1 MARFLLRRIV
11 YLVLL
16 VAVATTLAYLLA
28 GTQLNPRLRFEGR
41 NPPPSEASITATL
54 NELNMNPDTPVL
66 KRYVKWVNGVFH
78 GDLGET
84 ILGQSV
90 NQQISTRIW
99 VSLRLVL
106 IGSIVGAIVGCA
118 IGAYGAVKQ
127 YRLSDHV
134 ATILSFVVLS
144 IPTVVLCKLVQLL
157 GTSINSATGETANGS
172 QIFYTVGEYSPGQG
186 SWTSFPDVID
196 RLQHGFLPTLVL
208 VIAAAAFYSRY
219 QRSSMLDVL
228 GQDFLRT
235 AQAKGL
241 TRTRALIKHGLRTAL
256 IPLTTFFSYNLA
268 LLFIGSTFVEII
280 FSWHGMGEYLV
291 TSITTQDINSTAATT
306 LFVAVLVLLAGFLS
320 DIAYAALDPR
330 VRVS

>member
-54 NELNMNPDTPVL
+54 DELNMNPDTPVL
-66 KRYVKWVNGVFH
+66 KRYATWVNGVFH

-90 NQQISTRIW
+90 NQQISTRMW

-134 ATILSFVVLS
+134 ATICRLSCCRSRLSCCASSSSSSGRASTGDRRDRERHADLLHGRRVLAGPGRVDVVPGPGRPPPAWLPADARARHRGGRVLQPLS
-144 IPTVVLCKLVQLL
+144 AKLDARRARPGLPAYGAGERADPDASADQARPADGAHPAHHVL
-157 GTSINSATGETANGS
+157 
-172 QIFYTVGEYSPGQG
+172 
-186 SWTSFPDVID
+186 
-196 RLQHGFLPTLVL
+196 R
-208 VIAAAAFYSRY
+208 
-219 QRSSMLDVL
+219 
-228 GQDFLRT
+228 
-235 AQAKGL
+235 
-241 TRTRALIKHGLRTAL
+241 
-256 IPLTTFFSYNLA
+256 YNLA

-280 FSWHGMGEYLV
+280 FTWHGMGEYLV
-291 TSITTQDINSTAATT
+291 TSVTTQDINSTAATT